1 MIQILFYA
9 SLAATLLL
17 YFMRGLLMA
26 GYDNIKY
33 KNNLKKSGTIAKS
46 LVQILVTLKPL
57 LQRKLIPKGV
67 DYKVYARF
75 QKKSTFY
82 YIALWSCL
90 FLLMFTAAKIYL
102 NAF

>member
-9 SLAATLLL
+9 LLVATLLL

-33 KNNLKKSGTIAKS
+33 KNNLKKSGTVAKS

-57 LQRKLIPKGV
+57 LQRKLAPKGV

-75 QKKSTFY
+75 QTKSTLY
-82 YIALWSCL
+82 YTALWICL
-90 FLLMFTAAKIYL
+90 FLLLFIAARLYL